1 MEGSVYLKARQG
13 WDERYADLV
22 LGKRNWQITAAG
34 MMAITLVLAFG
45 MVWVSTRS
53 KFVPYVVEVDKL
65 GYAIGAPSALTEN
78 TTRISTDRMVRYE
91 LAAFIRNAREVITD
105 PAAEHQ
111 LIGQV
116 YSRARGPAYKFLEN
130 YYHENDLE
138 HDPFKVA
145 QHQSVSVQID
155 SILPLS
161 KATWQ
166 VRWTEEASGLDGSPV
181 ATTHWEA
188 ALDTSIISET
198 SDSSILENPLGFYV
212 TQLNWTRAAELGG
225 DHHEVHWQIWFHRA
239 LADARRRNGYQ
250 RACTRA
256 GRPDGTRSRNA
267 P

>member
-1 MEGSVYLKARQG
+1 MEGSVYLKARQE

-34 MMAITLVLAFG
+34 MMAITLVLAIG

-65 GYAIGAPSALTEN
+65 GYAIGAPSALNEN
-78 TTRISTDRMVRYE
+78 TPRISTDRMVRYE
-91 LAAFIRNAREVITD
+91 LAPFIRNAREVITD

-116 YSRARGPAYKFLEN
+116 YSRARGPAYKFPEK
-130 YYHENDLE
+130 YYHQNDLE
-138 HDPFKVA
+138 HDQFKA
-145 QHQSVSVQID
+145 GQHKSVSVQID

-188 ALDTSIISET
+188 GVDTSVTSET

-212 TQLNWTRAAELGG
+212 TQLNWTE
-225 DHHEVHWQIWFHRA
+225 
-239 LADARRRNGYQ
+239 Q
-250 RACTRA
+250 R
-256 GRPDGTRSRNA
+256 S
-267 P
+267 

>member
-1 MEGSVYLKARQG
+1 MEGSVYLKARQE

-105 PAAEHQ
+105 SAAEHQ

-116 YSRARGPAYKFLEN
+116 YSRARGWNMILSRLLN
-130 YYHENDLE
+130 SN
-138 HDPFKVA
+138 
-145 QHQSVSVQID
+145 HQ
-155 SILPLS
+155 
-161 KATWQ
+161 
-166 VRWTEEASGLDGSPV
+166 
-181 ATTHWEA
+181 
-188 ALDTSIISET
+188 
-198 SDSSILENPLGFYV
+198 
-212 TQLNWTRAAELGG
+212 
-225 DHHEVHWQIWFHRA
+225 
-239 LADARRRNGYQ
+239 
-250 RACTRA
+250 
-256 GRPDGTRSRNA
+256 RPDRFDPAVVKSDVAGL
-267 P
+267 

>member
-1 MEGSVYLKARQG
+1 MEASVYLKARQE
-13 WDERYADLV
+13 WYERYPDLV

-45 MVWVSTRS
+45 MVGVSTRS

-65 GYAIGAPSALTEN
+65 GYALAAPSALTEN
-78 TTRISTDRMVRYE
+78 TTWISTDRMVRYE
-91 LAAFIRNAREVITD
+91 IAAFIRNAREVITD

-138 HDPFKVA
+138 HGPFKFA

-155 SILPLS
+155 PILPLS

-166 VRWTEEASGLDGSPV
+166 VRWTEEVSGLDGSPV
-181 ATTHWEA
+181 CVELIVFPHDQQFATR
-188 ALDTSIISET
+188 LV
-198 SDSSILENPLGFYV
+198 LQRRPLVQFVPFYTV
-212 TQLNWTRAAELGG
+212 TCSC
-225 DHHEVHWQIWFHRA
+225 V
-239 LADARRRNGYQ
+239 
-250 RACTRA
+250 
-256 GRPDGTRSRNA
+256 
-267 P
+267 

>member
-1 MEGSVYLKARQG
+1 MEGSVYLKARQE

-130 YYHENDLE
+130 YYHENDLK

-212 TQLNWTRAAELGG
+212 TQLNWTE
-225 DHHEVHWQIWFHRA
+225 
-239 LADARRRNGYQ
+239 Q
-250 RACTRA
+250 R
-256 GRPDGTRSRNA
+256 S
-267 P
+267 

>member
-1 MEGSVYLKARQG
+1 
-13 WDERYADLV
+13 
-22 LGKRNWQITAAG
+22 
-34 MMAITLVLAFG
+34 MMVITLVLAFG
-45 MVWVSTRS
+45 MVWLSARS
-53 KFVPYVVEVDKL
+53 RFVPYVVEVDKL
-65 GYAIGAPSALTEN
+65 GYALGAPSALTEN

-130 YYHENDLE
+130 YYHENELE

-166 VRWTEEASGLDGSPV
+166 VRWTEEESGLDGSPV

-188 ALDTSIISET
+188 ALDTTIISAT
-198 SDSSILENPLGFYV
+198 SDASILENPLGFYV
-212 TQLNWTRAAELGG
+212 TQLNWTE
-225 DHHEVHWQIWFHRA
+225 
-239 LADARRRNGYQ
+239 Q
-250 RACTRA
+250 R
-256 GRPDGTRSRNA
+256 S
-267 P
+267 

>member
-1 MEGSVYLKARQG
+1 MEGSVYLKARQE

-22 LGKRNWQITAAG
+22 LGKHNWQITAAG

-65 GYAIGAPSALTEN
+65 SYAIGAPSALTEN
-78 TTRISTDRMVRYE
+78 TARISTDRMVRYE

-130 YYHENDLE
+130 YCHENDLE
-138 HDPFKVA
+138 HDPFKVD
-145 QHQSVSVQID
+145 QHESVSVQID

-188 ALDTSIISET
+188 ALDTTIISET

-212 TQLNWTRAAELGG
+212 RQLSWTE
-225 DHHEVHWQIWFHRA
+225 
-239 LADARRRNGYQ
+239 Q
-250 RACTRA
+250 R
-256 GRPDGTRSRNA
+256 S
-267 P
+267 